1 MLMYKLEIVK
11 KVYERVKERLE
22 EFRPNIKIELI
33 VCDIMLE
40 KLGFCNS
47 APCIVNIHLDEEEM
61 ENLQLDLL
69 NFEIDAFNG
78 NDEPEDDDP
87 LYVLYKKYGWLYYLF
102 LQAELI
108 EDNK

>member
-1 MLMYKLEIVK
+1 MY
-11 KVYERVKERLE
+11 RLE
-22 EFRPNIKIELI
+22 TDRSTYQSLKIDLAEVRPDIKVELV
-33 VCDIMLE
+33 VCDIVLE

-61 ENLQLDLL
+61 ENLQLDFL

>member
-1 MLMYKLEIVK
+1 MYKLEIVK